1 MAHQKFNPPVMTRRA
16 GFKRTSHDATWLGD
30 VIAAVKN
37 GTPDALKSR
46 LAIFYHGNP
55 PRMQDT
61 NEPTEPRPSAE
72 PLRPEPVDVPGA
84 DDQTRHV
91 DATPYPAAGFGSM
104 KRQQSDFLARKP

>member
-46 LAIFYHGNP
+46 
-55 PRMQDT
+55 
-61 NEPTEPRPSAE
+61 
-72 PLRPEPVDVPGA
+72 
-84 DDQTRHV
+84 
-91 DATPYPAAGFGSM
+91 
-104 KRQQSDFLARKP
+104 